1 MALIIKANPK
11 DTSGAYDRLFGL
23 PELGRLMSRVHSTVI
38 SSGTELERLILQR
51 VNQIDDLEAFL
62 EIEIMPEG
70 VFVAPKRKI
79 KKCKRF
85 ASITPEP
92 DFLIFKRRQEKQHCH
107 IVELKDG
114 HLFDTKKSSAERQ
127 NIHAFAERN
136 GRHIPYAFST
146 HFCCFNQDS
155 PKAIL
160 AGFKNRIAPRE
171 AMTGK
176 EFCDLLEID
185 YEEIVIFRKREQ
197 PENMQYFL
205 SELVKIGP
213 VRKDLIALLNQKIN

>member
-11 DTSGAYDRLFGL
+11 VTSGAYDRLFGL

-62 EIEIMPEG
+62 DLEIMAEG
-70 VFVAPKRKI
+70 IFIVPKRKI

-85 ASITPEP
+85 TSITPEP

-114 HLFDTKKSSAERQ
+114 HQFDTKKSSAERH
-127 NIHAFAERN
+127 NIHTFAERN
-136 GRHIPYAFST
+136 GQHIPYAIST
-146 HFCCFNQDS
+146 HFCCFNQDN

-160 AGFKNRIAPRE
+160 AGFKNRIAPSGLPQVSR
-171 AMTGK
+171 T
-176 EFCDLLEID
+176 DD
-185 YEEIVIFRKREQ
+185 
-197 PENMQYFL
+197 
-205 SELVKIGP
+205 
-213 VRKDLIALLNQKIN
+213 